1 MSEEET
7 IVYLNPV
14 KVLSIIL
21 LSISL
26 AGVGWL
32 GYAEYWNWRV
42 GQPVLFV
49 YASTNETSPTC
60 NGACPLPFRVDAS
73 FGQMIIRKYGIPVY
87 ASELGWIT
95 NYHLAFVAGLII
107 MAVCLSLVLIRRF
120 GRTE

>member
-1 MSEEET
+1 LSDDET
-7 IVYLNPV
+7 VVYLNPV

-42 GQPVLFV
+42 GQPVLFA
-49 YASTNETSPTC
+49 YAATNASCTGGS
-60 NGACPLPFRVDAS
+60 ACVPIGVSANIGGL
-73 FGQMIIRKYGIPVY
+73 IIRKYGIPVY

-120 GRTE
+120 GRTETE